1 MKIFKV
7 EAEDDTLY
15 IEAANFQAAS
25 DRLEKFMGIIPES
38 LLKWSEAKE
47 LPEGE
52 ELL

>member
-1 MKIFKV
+1 MKIWKV
-7 EAEDDTLY
+7 EAEGDTLY
-15 IEAANFQAAS
+15 IEADNFQAAN

-38 LLKWSEAKE
+38 LLKWAEVKE